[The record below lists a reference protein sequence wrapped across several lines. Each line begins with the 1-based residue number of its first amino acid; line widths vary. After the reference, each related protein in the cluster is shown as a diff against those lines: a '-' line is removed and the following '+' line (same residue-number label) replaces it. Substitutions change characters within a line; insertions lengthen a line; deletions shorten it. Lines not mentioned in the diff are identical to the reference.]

1 MSLNQVS
8 EDTDSHRDV
17 SALGELMNREVSMSN
32 SIMDQKCKGAM
43 VRIAGIE
50 VMHPEVER
58 QEDL

>member
-8 EDTDSHRDV
+8 ENTDSWRDV
-17 SALGELMNREVSMSN
+17 SALGELVNKEVSTSN
-32 SIMDQKCKGAM
+32 LIMDRKCKGVK

-50 VMHPEVER
+50 VVHPEVER

>member
-8 EDTDSHRDV
+8 EDTDSHGDV
-17 SALGELMNREVSMSN
+17 LALGELVNKEVLTSN
-32 SIMDQKCKGAM
+32 SIIDRKCKGAK
-43 VRIAGIE
+43 VRIADVK